1 MSFSC
6 GCCRILGPV
15 LFEYDTPRIVSIKS
29 RKVGLINRLVQL
41 GILAYVIGWVFVWQ
55 KGYQQFDSVISS
67 VTTKVKGVAVT
78 NTTDQGVKIWD
89 VADYIIPPQEETSF
103 FVMTNLIMTLNQ
115 QQGRCPE
122 MPEDSPHCISD
133 SNCTAGEQSPR
144 SNGIQ
149 TGKCVPVNSSTAV
162 HTCEVLAWC
171 PLENDVDLSHH
182 PALLKD
188 AEQFT
193 VLIKNNIRYPKF
205 NFTRRN
211 ILPHINGSYL
221 KQCVFNRTTD
231 PDCPIFRLGD
241 IVREAGE
248 DFQEIAVEGGV
259 MGIQIKWDCDLDQS
273 VSKCVPQYTFRRLD
287 NKDVQNT
294 VAPGY
299 NFRFA
304 KYYKGPGEVESR
316 TLIKAYGIRFDV
328 MVFGKAGKFD
338 IIPTMINI
346 GSGLAL
352 LGVATVLC
360 DVIVLHI
367 LKKKTFYREKKYKYV
382 EDYDLEEES
391 LSSKGRR
398 LLVQLSV

>member
-382 EDYDLEEES
+382 EDYDLVGNSPECETP
-391 LSSKGRR
+391 
-398 LLVQLSV
+398 